1 MTAGVSTP
9 EGALLLDTAHV
20 MRAMRAAMK
29 HNDLPGMVAALERAR
44 DRELSAVVQGELA
57 AVLREFDERAIASE
71 LLSAL
76 EDGALVLRS
85 VDVSDGGGGGDG
97 DTEQQLDF
105 DELDVSAIDGAL
117 QYADQLGYRS
127 QRVQQL
133 VDTVKAI
140 RQLRIGKAGACAA
153 RLV

>member
-85 VDVSDGGGGGDG
+85 VDVSDGGGGDG